1 MISVATGLV
10 LIPGTVAL
18 LVLLVFHYLYE
29 QSRQG
34 YFRVWEL
41 AWAAYTLHY
50 TVEAAIYFRGPSAPL
65 FFVSSLL
72 LIAVAMCIF
81 VSTRLT
87 KERFQL
93 QWYDIAMVGVGIL
106 LTYVNLRAH
115 MAGGTFITTAAPVP
129 IYLRLQTGL
138 AAVLFYTSFH
148 YYRYGFRKD
157 SVAFRTL
164 AFALALWGSLM
175 AAGQFRQS
183 FVETIGHPGGFLW
196 PIPQMLMAIAMVMVL
211 FENERNAVQ
220 ENALAFSTLGIDPR
234 RLLSAGELVPSMQ
247 AFVDRLVSPLA
258 SRRGVILVSAQWRA
272 MVPSVQKGF
281 STQFLEKLQRTQAGD
296 YICELAYRR
305 GGVVTFRNLPD
316 MEEPLPALS
325 GGRFEAFKQALL
337 SEGITDLMAVSLQTR
352 EHNFGVLLFPHAERR
367 MFGSSNLRLL
377 IGLAL
382 QIALTLENYVVMHE
396 AQRRTKEYELL
407 TEIGQAVSSH
417 LNQDEVLRTV
427 QKELGQIFDTT
438 DFYIAFLE
446 EDEICFELEVENG
459 QFLPKRSRK
468 VANGLTEYILRTGQ
482 PLLIQSDLEA
492 TRSRLGVDFIP
503 QHPARCFCAVPIL
516 LGGRPAG
523 VMAALSTEREFLFQE
538 RDLEVM
544 KTAAGQL
551 GVAIENARLFSEEQ
565 RRARHLAF
573 LNNISKMAISSED
586 AEQMMADIVREI
598 QKNFRY
604 DHIGIGIMD
613 YATKDIEIKAEA
625 GSTSQALGRRI
636 PVGTGVLGKVARTGI
651 SALVQNAGPGQLAGV
666 VPESRGVLCL
676 PINFGET
683 LLGVLNVESRAENA
697 FAPQDVL
704 ILNTLADLLATALHN
719 SFVFQKLQQQSITD
733 GLTGI
738 KTRRFFWEA
747 LSSEWKRASR
757 SGRPFSVVLVDLD
770 KFKEVNDSQGHLEG
784 DLVLARV
791 GRLLEQKCRQSNV
804 VARYGGDEFIILMPE
819 TGIEQSQVLAERLRL
834 WLATDPMLEEHKITG
849 SFGVASFPVHGFA
862 VEDLIRVADAGMYM
876 AKHAGGNQ
884 VAAAEPFREGSAVQ
898 RQLLSSYIEGFL
910 QREHNGPV
918 DLEELIETLRKLCA
932 SDNGDTGAMREAI
945 ETLAQTAELR
955 ELNASGH
962 ADKCRHFAGIIA
974 RGLNLSAHEVSD
986 IAFAGAVHDV
996 GKLFIDTSI
1005 LNKSGPLTE
1014 DEFAIMKA
1022 HPQLGVEVLRA
1033 ISDSDRVAEAVLS
1046 HHEAFDGSGYP
1057 FGLRGESIP
1066 LAGRILAVA
1075 DTYANM
1081 TSDRSFAPAKTHE
1094 QAIAELEKLSGT
1106 RLDGMIVRLF
1116 ARLLKVERT
1125 SIFNGGA

>member
-1 MISVATGLV
+1 M
-10 LIPGTVAL
+10 
-18 LVLLVFHYLYE
+18 
-29 QSRQG
+29 QS
-34 YFRVWEL
+34 
-41 AWAAYTLHY
+41 
-50 TVEAAIYFRGPSAPL
+50 
-65 FFVSSLL
+65 
-72 LIAVAMCIF
+72 
-81 VSTRLT
+81 
-87 KERFQL
+87 
-93 QWYDIAMVGVGIL
+93 
-106 LTYVNLRAH
+106 
-115 MAGGTFITTAAPVP
+115 
-129 IYLRLQTGL
+129 
-138 AAVLFYTSFH
+138 
-148 YYRYGFRKD
+148 
-157 SVAFRTL
+157 
-164 AFALALWGSLM
+164 
-175 AAGQFRQS
+175 
-183 FVETIGHPGGFLW
+183 
-196 PIPQMLMAIAMVMVL
+196 
-211 FENERNAVQ
+211 
-220 ENALAFSTLGIDPR
+220 
-234 RLLSAGELVPSMQ
+234 
-247 AFVDRLVSPLA
+247 FVDRLVAPLA
-258 SRRGVILVSAQWRA
+258 SRRGVILVSAQWRG

-281 STQFLEKLQRTQAGD
+281 SAEFVEKLQRTQAGD

-305 GGVVTFRNLPD
+305 GGVVTFRNLAE

-325 GGRFEAFKQALL
+325 GGRFEAFKQTVVA
-337 SEGITDLMAVSLQTR
+337 EGITDLMAVSLQTR

-427 QKELGQIFDTT
+427 QAELGQIFDTS

-446 EDEICFELEVENG
+446 EDKICFELEVENG
-459 QFLPKRSRK
+459 QALPKRSRK
-468 VANGLTEYILRTGQ
+468 VANGLSEYILRTGQ

-492 TRSRLGVDFIP
+492 TRSKLGVDFIP
-503 QHPARCFCAVPIL
+503 PHPARCFCGVPIL

-523 VMAALSTEREFLFQE
+523 VMAALSTTREFLFQP

-544 KTAAGQL
+544 QTAAGQL

-636 PVGTGVLGKVARTGI
+636 AVGMGVLGKVARTGI

-666 VPESRGVLCL
+666 VPESRAVLCL
-676 PINFGET
+676 PIMYSET
-683 LLGVLNVESRAENA
+683 LLGVLNVESRSENA

-738 KTRRFFWEA
+738 KTRRYFWEA

-757 SGRPFSVVLVDLD
+757 SGRPFSVVLIDLD

-862 VEDLIRVADAGMYM
+862 IEDLIRVADAGMYM

-884 VAAAEPFREGSAVQ
+884 VAASEPFREGSAVQ

-910 QREHNGPV
+910 QREHNGPEH
-918 DLEELIETLRKLCA
+918 LEELIGTLRKLCG
-932 SDNGDTGAMREAI
+932 SENGDMAAMREAI

-955 ELNASGH
+955 EPNSVGH
-962 ADKCRHFAGIIA
+962 SDKTRHFAGIIA
-974 RGLNLSAHEVSD
+974 RGLNLSAHEVAD
-986 IAFAGAVHDV
+986 VAFAGSVHDV
-996 GKLFIDTSI
+996 GKLFIDASI
-1005 LNKSGPLTE
+1005 LNKRGPLTE
-1014 DEFAIMKA
+1014 EEFAIMKS
-1022 HPQLGVEVLRA
+1022 HPQLGVEVMRA

-1057 FGLRGESIP
+1057 FGMRGESIP
-1066 LAGRILAVA
+1066 LAGRIVAVA
-1075 DTYANM
+1075 DMYANL
-1081 TSDRSFAPAKTHE
+1081 TSERSYVPAKTHE

-1116 ARLLKVERT
+1116 ARLLKGERAAL
-1125 SIFNGGA
+1125 FNNGGHMSSWELS